1 VFYVYRKREKEKHK
15 KKHFLKISSFQSL
28 ISNKRFLLQFR
39 SLARKLFKSKTPE
52 RGVFL
57 RKKKMATSI
66 AEEIQKL
73 KAAGPTC
80 LLKSLKSQRST
91 ALREREKVELK
102 KSLEIF
108 ILYFKAKENFPKRF
122 SEEELRKRL
131 SVVEYA
137 VTQVVKISFLC
148 INAFSSWA
156 GPTQVARAGIW
167 KKLEAEST
175 IASSAVKL
183 FSPQVPSSHT
193 AGGQVSTGSVE

>member
-1 VFYVYRKREKEKHK
+1 
-15 KKHFLKISSFQSL
+15 
-28 ISNKRFLLQFR
+28 
-39 SLARKLFKSKTPE
+39 
-52 RGVFL
+52 
-57 RKKKMATSI
+57 MATSI

-137 VTQVVKISFLC
+137 VTQVVKNFI
-148 INAFSSWA
+148 IM
-156 GPTQVARAGIW
+156 
-167 KKLEAEST
+167 
-175 IASSAVKL
+175 
-183 FSPQVPSSHT
+183 
-193 AGGQVSTGSVE
+193 